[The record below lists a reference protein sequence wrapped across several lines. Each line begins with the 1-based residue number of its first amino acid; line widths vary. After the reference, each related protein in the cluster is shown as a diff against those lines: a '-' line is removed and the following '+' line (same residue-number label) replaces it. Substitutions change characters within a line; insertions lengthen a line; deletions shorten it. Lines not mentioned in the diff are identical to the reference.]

1 MNMKLLHVE
10 TPVHGRVLYKARA
23 SERLLLGFHGYAET
37 AETHFAELERVP
49 GIGEWSVAAVQ
60 ALHPFYVKGGSVV
73 AASWMTSQDRD
84 LAITDNV
91 RYVRNVIAALPPAQA
106 VVFLGF
112 SQGVAMAARA
122 AAQIRCAGLIL
133 LGSDVPPD
141 VRDAQLPPLLLARGI
156 RDEWYTEEKLKK
168 DLSFVTPARILE
180 FDGGHEWTDEF
191 RAAAGDFLRTI
202 ATSNAEER

>member
-1 MNMKLLHVE
+1 MNVKLLHVE
-10 TPVHGRVLYKARA
+10 TPVHGRVLYEPR
-23 SERLLLGFHGYAET
+23 SRERLVLGFHGYAET
-37 AETHFAELERVP
+37 AELHLAELEKIP

-84 LAITDNV
+84 VAIADNV
-91 RYVRNVIAALPPAQA
+91 RYVRNVLAALAPAET

-122 AAQIRCAGLIL
+122 AAGIRSAGLIL

-141 VRDAQLPPLLLARGI
+141 VRDAQLPPMLLARGI
-156 RDEWYTEEKLKK
+156 RDEWYTEEKFKK
-168 DLSFVTPARILE
+168 DLSFVSPTRILE
-180 FDGGHEWTDEF
+180 FAGGHEWTDEF
-191 RAAAGDFLRTI
+191 RAAAGEFLRTI
-202 ATSNAEER
+202 ATTNAAER